1 MARVLLGTAPQIV
14 AQSPPD
20 PAAARAWIEAHY
32 EELRGQWVA
41 VRLDEPAL
49 IASAPSLS
57 QLFEGGDALEL
68 KTCLVQYV
76 YTVEQEHQPIGP
88 WWQR

>member
-14 AQSPPD
+14 AQTPPA
-20 PAAARAWIEAHY
+20 PAAAQAWIEAHY
-32 EELRGQWVA
+32 EALRGQWVA
-41 VRLDEPAL
+41 VRLHEPVL
-49 IASAPSLS
+49 VASAPTLS
-57 QLFEGGDALEL
+57 QLLEGGDPVEL

-76 YTVEQEHQPIGP
+76 YTVEQEHQPVGP

>member
-1 MARVLLGTAPQIV
+1 MARVLPGTAPQIV
-14 AQSPPD
+14 PQSQPEYSS
-20 PAAARAWIEAHY
+20 ATAWIEAHY
-32 EELRGQWVA
+32 EALRGQWVA

-49 IASAPSLS
+49 VASAPSLS
-57 QLFEGGDALEL
+57 QLLEACDPVEL

-76 YTVEQEHQPIGP
+76 YTSEQEHQSHGP